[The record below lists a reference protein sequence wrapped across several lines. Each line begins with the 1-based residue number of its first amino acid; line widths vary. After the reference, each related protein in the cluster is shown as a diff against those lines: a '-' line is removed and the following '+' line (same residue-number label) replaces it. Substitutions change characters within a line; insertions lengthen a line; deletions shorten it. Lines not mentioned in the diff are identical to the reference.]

1 MTNSISALDKLYRTV
16 VARRD
21 DNAENSYTK
30 YLFEQGLDKIL
41 KKLGEECAE
50 TIIASKN
57 ADNGA
62 LTGEICDLLYH
73 LAVLMA
79 ERGISVA
86 DVYEEL
92 DNRAAKE
99 GNLKNFTVT
108 DKNT

>member
-1 MTNSISALDKLYRTV
+1 MTNNSALDRLYETV
-16 VARRD
+16 IARKD
-21 DNAENSYTK
+21 SSAENSYTK

-57 ADNGA
+57 SDNEA

-79 ERGISVA
+79 ERGVSVT
-86 DVYEEL
+86 DVYGEL
-92 DNRAAKE
+92 DRRAEKE
-99 GNLKNFTVT
+99 GNLKKFKVT